1 MEERTLSDI
10 ICDNTVIEKVQE
22 RALESPHPT
31 SNPIRKCHGG
41 GGAAPPPPAAPAAAP
56 AAPAVP
62 SVVPETTTL
71 QVVETTQNPVLQ
83 RVPKS
88 LPLHPDFTSFNFESL
103 RPRHSKAFHG
113 HHSIFEAFRK
123 LQTQEFHRI
132 TNTSRIIKPVKFLER
147 FDHSDAIIL
156 NPWYEDRL
164 YYRLFKMIQLS
175 WRKTLI
181 LVKYSIQQ
189 SEWSA
194 CCLLEHFKRCS
205 IETIFCIKNQ
215 AAMQVQGWKIFIF
228 TVVALQFLFLRNKAR
243 DYEVP
248 SAVYI

>member
-1 MEERTLSDI
+1 MEQRTLSDI

-31 SNPIRKCHGG
+31 SNPIRKCRGG
-41 GGAAPPPPAAPAAAP
+41 GGAPQPPPAPPVPAI
-56 AAPAVP
+56 P

-123 LQTQEFHRI
+123 LQTQEFRRI
-132 TNTSRIIKPVKFLER
+132 TNSNRSRIIKPVKFLER

-189 SEWSA
+189 SECMLSA
-194 CCLLEHFKRCS
+194 WTLQTFIYWNYILYKEPRCNASTGLTDFYLHSGGITTILIFK
-205 IETIFCIKNQ
+205 K
-215 AAMQVQGWKIFIF
+215 
-228 TVVALQFLFLRNKAR
+228 
-243 DYEVP
+243 
-248 SAVYI
+248 

>member
-1 MEERTLSDI
+1 MELRTLSDI

-31 SNPIRKCHGG
+31 SNPIRKCHA
-41 GGAAPPPPAAPAAAP
+41 GAAAPAPPAAPAAPPVVPPVAP
-56 AAPAVP
+56 P
-62 SVVPETTTL
+62 VVPETTTL

-123 LQTQEFHRI
+123 LQTQEFRRI
-132 TNTSRIIKPVKFLER
+132 TNSNRSRIIKPVKFLER

-156 NPWYEDRL
+156 NP
-164 YYRLFKMIQLS
+164 
-175 WRKTLI
+175 
-181 LVKYSIQQ
+181 
-189 SEWSA
+189 
-194 CCLLEHFKRCS
+194 
-205 IETIFCIKNQ
+205 
-215 AAMQVQGWKIFIF
+215 
-228 TVVALQFLFLRNKAR
+228 
-243 DYEVP
+243 
-248 SAVYI
+248 

>member
-1 MEERTLSDI
+1 MEQRTLSDI

-31 SNPIRKCHGG
+31 SNPIRKCRGG
-41 GGAAPPPPAAPAAAP
+41 GGAPQPPPAPP
-56 AAPAVP
+56 VPAVP

-123 LQTQEFHRI
+123 LQAQEFRRI
-132 TNTSRIIKPVKFLER
+132 INSNRSRIIKPVKFLER

-156 NPWYEDRL
+156 NP
-164 YYRLFKMIQLS
+164 
-175 WRKTLI
+175 
-181 LVKYSIQQ
+181 
-189 SEWSA
+189 
-194 CCLLEHFKRCS
+194 
-205 IETIFCIKNQ
+205 
-215 AAMQVQGWKIFIF
+215 
-228 TVVALQFLFLRNKAR
+228 
-243 DYEVP
+243 
-248 SAVYI
+248 

>member
-1 MEERTLSDI
+1 MEQRTLSDI

-41 GGAAPPPPAAPAAAP
+41 AAPSPPSPAAAP
-56 AAPAVP
+56 AAVPAAAPAVP
-62 SVVPETTTL
+62 AVAETTTL
-71 QVVETTQNPVLQ
+71 QVVETTENPSVLQ

-88 LPLHPDFTSFNFESL
+88 LPLHPDFPSFTFESL

-123 LQTQEFHRI
+123 LQTQEFRRI
-132 TNTSRIIKPVKFLER
+132 TNSNRSRIIKPVKFLER

-189 SEWSA
+189 SECMLSA
-194 CCLLEHFKRCS
+194 WTLE
-205 IETIFCIKNQ
+205 T
-215 AAMQVQGWKIFIF
+215 FIYWNYF
-228 TVVALQFLFLRNKAR
+228 V
-243 DYEVP
+243 
-248 SAVYI
+248 

>member
-1 MEERTLSDI
+1 MEQRTLSDI

-41 GGAAPPPPAAPAAAP
+41 AGAPAPPAAPGVPGAPAAP
-56 AAPAVP
+56 AAPAV
-62 SVVPETTTL
+62 VPETTTVP
-71 QVVETTQNPVLQ
+71 VVETTQNPALL

-123 LQTQEFHRI
+123 LQTQEFRRI
-132 TNTSRIIKPVKFLER
+132 INSNRSRIIKPVKFLER

-164 YYRLFKMIQLS
+164 
-175 WRKTLI
+175 
-181 LVKYSIQQ
+181 
-189 SEWSA
+189 
-194 CCLLEHFKRCS
+194 
-205 IETIFCIKNQ
+205 
-215 AAMQVQGWKIFIF
+215 
-228 TVVALQFLFLRNKAR
+228 
-243 DYEVP
+243 
-248 SAVYI
+248 